1 MALVITNT
9 DNNNLK
15 DELILLA
22 SQSDRIDI
30 AVAFFSDSELIKQ
43 WDQQKKKI
51 NLIVSLR
58 PPTNY
63 FSLKDIQSSINIE
76 TSFLGKKFHSKFF
89 IFYKQGVA
97 ISAVLGSSNFT
108 LGGLVDNIETNLFI
122 EEAKVISNL
131 QDHFN
136 DLLQESNLL
145 QPSDL
150 DNYEVVYK
158 NSLERQKVA
167 DAELDKFKAKTTA
180 NRTKRKQKIKV
191 NKEARQYFDYWK
203 IVDEV
208 KDLVKDISDKEYPRI
223 PYYFTLDHFWHYIKA
238 VWNKET
244 GKTLNRNNQ
253 RTEIPRL
260 FSKYIKWHKFNEG
273 QNFPKWMMN
282 QSKKVFQVYLSEKN
296 IDKLSKAQAKE
307 IFQSLHSSSMPIQR
321 FSADD
326 LFIAENDIKK
336 IRMSLKYL
344 LYSNDEID
352 LRIHNLMTNPKYK
365 LHRLGSSGVQE
376 INGWT
381 RPSVYPIRNDK
392 ADNAVKILGYNLE

>member
-1 MALVITNT
+1 MTSIITNT
-9 DNNNLK
+9 EDSNLK
-15 DELILLA
+15 DELILLGSKA
-22 SQSDRIDI
+22 DRIDI

-43 WDQQKKKI
+43 WEQQRKKI

-63 FSLKDIQSSINIE
+63 FSLKDIQSSVNIE
-76 TSFLGKKFHSKFF
+76 TSFLGDKFHSKFF

-97 ISAVLGSSNFT
+97 IGAILGSSNLT
-108 LGGLVDNIETNLFI
+108 SGGLVNNIETNIFI
-122 EEAKVISNL
+122 GDAKVISNL

-150 DNYEVVYK
+150 DSYETVYK
-158 NSLERQKVA
+158 NFLKRQKTA
-167 DAELDKFKAKTTA
+167 DAELNKFKAKTTA
-180 NRTKRKQKIKV
+180 NRIKRKQKVKINKV
-191 NKEARQYFDYWK
+191 ARQYFDYWK

-208 KDLVKDISDKEYPRI
+208 KDLVKDISDKEYPNI

-238 VWNKET
+238 KWNKET

-253 RTEIPRL
+253 RLAIPKL
-260 FSKYIKWHKFNEG
+260 FAQYIKWHKFNERK
-273 QNFPKWMMN
+273 NFPKWMMN

-307 IFQSLHSSSMPIQR
+307 IFRSLHSSNMPIQR

-326 LFIAENDIKK
+326 KFIAQNDIKK

-344 LYSNDEID
+344 LYSNDEMD
-352 LRIHNLMTNPKYK
+352 LRIHNLMINPKFK
-365 LHRLGSSGVQE
+365 LQQLGSSGVQE

-381 RPSVYPIRNDK
+381 RPTVYPIRNDK
-392 ADNAVKILGYNLE
+392 ADKAVEMLGYKLG